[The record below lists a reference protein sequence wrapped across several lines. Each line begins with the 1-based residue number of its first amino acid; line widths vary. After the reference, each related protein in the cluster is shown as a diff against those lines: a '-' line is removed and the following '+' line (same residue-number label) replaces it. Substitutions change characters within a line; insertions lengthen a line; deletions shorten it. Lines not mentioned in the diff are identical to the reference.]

1 MSPRRRKPAIRPASR
16 RRPAPAGDFWGN
28 TAAVDGEVARIPPS
42 DDATPLISSLG
53 PPPLPSRET
62 IAEHYFATVYDKA
75 ASLAIAL
82 AAQADLLAEDS
93 DGLSGQTLD

>member
-1 MSPRRRKPAIRPASR
+1 VSSR
-16 RRPAPAGDFWGN
+16 RRRGARNRAGSTTEFWGR
-28 TAAVDGEVARIPPS
+28 ADAFDHEVARLAPP

-75 ASLAIAL
+75 SSLAVAL
-82 AAQADLLAEDS
+82 AAAADLLGTEEENLA
-93 DGLSGQTLD
+93 GG